1 MYSHYPIYYH
11 PVTRNYSTWT
21 SSSVELNRKL
31 RALWEQ
37 HVYWTRLTVNSI
49 VDGLP
54 DVNATT
60 ERLLRNPN
68 DFADVLASVYGTDIA
83 SEFGRLL
90 TEHLTIAAELVG
102 DLKSGN
108 SEAAADAQRRWYANA
123 DSIADFLGRINPY
136 WSQAEWQHMMY
147 EHLRL
152 LSNEVST
159 RIAKDYVKNVALND
173 QIETQALGMADMMT
187 SGIVQQFPSNFLS

>member
-1 MYSHYPIYYH
+1 MARSYP
-11 PVTRNYSTWT
+11 TWT

-60 ERLLRNPN
+60 ERLLRNPD
-68 DFADVLASVYGTDIA
+68 DFAEVLASVYGIA
-83 SEFGRLL
+83 IANEFARLL
-90 TEHLTIAAELVG
+90 REHLTIAAELVG

-136 WSQAEWQHMMY
+136 WSQMEWQHMMY
-147 EHLRL
+147 EHLGL
-152 LSNEVST
+152 LSDEVST